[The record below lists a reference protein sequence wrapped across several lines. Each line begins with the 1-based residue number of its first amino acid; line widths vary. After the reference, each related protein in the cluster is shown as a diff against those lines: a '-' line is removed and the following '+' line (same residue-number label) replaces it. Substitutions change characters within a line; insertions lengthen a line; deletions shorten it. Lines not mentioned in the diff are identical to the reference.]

1 VPFQL
6 NLFDWVYNKTL
17 FKQAGVQ
24 PPTDTWTWDD
34 LITTAKKL
42 TAPEKNVYGLKWQ
55 VDHPHWMTPIWAN
68 GGNLIN
74 ATFTKTALEEAPA
87 AEALQL
93 ILDVVHKHQVAPLP
107 AEHRGKMLDFPKGNY
122 AMTIAN
128 SPGRAL
134 DKTLADLGGME
145 WDFLYPPTL
154 PRTGKRTVQ
163 ANLQPYVVPA
173 TKRGSV
179 EQAAQLAFFMGGD
192 FVQGVV
198 ADLGA
203 AAPTFKKVIDS
214 ERYLIASHRRKVVLD
229 DNAYRRGMGSNF
241 EYYVPWRA
249 AVESELIKGWDGAQ
263 SARDTATKAT
273 QAGDAALAA
282 AGAGGR

>member
-1 VPFQL
+1 M
-6 NLFDWVYNKTL
+6 
-17 FKQAGVQ
+17 
-24 PPTDTWTWDD
+24 
-34 LITTAKKL
+34 
-42 TAPEKNVYGLKWQ
+42 KWQ

-68 GGNLIN
+68 GGNLLN
-74 ATFTKTALEEAPA
+74 STFTKTAMDEPAA

-107 AEHRGKMLDFPKGNY
+107 AEHKAKAYDFPKGNY
-122 AMTIAN
+122 AMAIGN

-134 DKTLADLGGME
+134 DKALADLGQME
-145 WDFLYPPTL
+145 WDFLYPPAL

-173 TKRGSV
+173 TKRATLD
-179 EQAAQLAFFMGGD
+179 QAVQLAFFMGGE
-192 FVQGVV
+192 FVQGLV
-198 ADLGA
+198 ADTGA
-203 AAPTFKKVIDS
+203 AAPTFKKLIDS
-214 ERYLIASHRRKVVLD
+214 DRYLVPAHRRKVVLD

-249 AVESELIKGWDGAQ
+249 AVEAELIKGWDGVQ
-263 SARDTATKAT
+263 SAKDTAIKAT

-282 AGAGGR
+282 AGVKVG